1 MPDFQANIQV
11 EATEGAS
18 LKAIDTKINQWK
30 SGIKSTINFTASGLD
45 DIEKRLKALKDTKIN
60 IVGGSG
66 SGGGGRGGGGGGSS
80 RSQLSS
86 ALASDI
92 KRYNNLQKASVKA
105 GQKEKAII
113 DRELKSLDTRINGRL
128 GVAGS
133 STRVAAQQQLQQGRF
148 DFTRASAQLQDR
160 QAQIAQRKAD
170 QAQRQAEQAAAQEA
184 ARVQRQADQEAARV
198 QRQAERQ
205 AAAERRQ
212 DFRKVISAQ
221 KEYDKVAARHSIT
234 DPNSN
239 AYQVEKDYLEQLY
252 DTRKNAMAQMGKFSA
267 AEQKQYRDT
276 VNSGKA
282 IKQQIQFQK
291 EYKAALEADAL
302 NAPVDEHTKRM
313 LGYDFLAWKNQNG
326 RAHKAYGDRISEV
339 DDLIDNIR
347 SEGDRKKA
355 VEKFEELQG
364 DVSSHQKGGMTF
376 GQKLKESVGDLTKYI
391 SPMMIMNYAKEVGK
405 AMYKN
410 VEQIDAGMTELRKVT
425 NNSEAEYK
433 QFGQNAKR
441 TAVAVGTTQRE
452 LINSSA
458 DWARLNN

>member
-18 LKAIDTKINQWK
+18 LRAIDTKINQWK
-30 SGIKSTINFTASGLD
+30 SGIKSAVNFTASGLD
-45 DIEKRLKALKDTKIN
+45 DIEKRLNALKNTKVKIS
-60 IVGGSG
+60 VD
-66 SGGGGRGGGGGGSS
+66 GGGRGGGGGSS
-80 RSQLSS
+80 RGGSGGAGGSGRNQISS

-105 GQKEKAII
+105 GAREKAII
-113 DRELKSLDTRINGRL
+113 NKELKALDTRINGRL

-133 STRVAAQQQLQQGRF
+133 STRAAVQQQLQQGRF
-148 DFTRASAQLQDR
+148 DYSRASAQFQDR
-160 QAQIAQRKAD
+160 QSQIAQRKAD
-170 QAQRQAEQAAAQEA
+170 QAA
-184 ARVQRQADQEAARV
+184 ARA

-212 DFRKVISAQ
+212 DFRNVISSQ
-221 KEYDKVAARHSIT
+221 KEYDRLAAQHSVT
-234 DPNSN
+234 DSNSK
-239 AYQVEKDYLEQLY
+239 AYQVEEERLKQLY
-252 DTRKNAMAQMGKFSA
+252 DTRKQAMSQMGRFSA
-267 AEQKQYRDT
+267 AEQKQYRDA

-282 IKQQIQFQK
+282 LQQQVQYQKQYR
-291 EYKAALEADAL
+291 EALEADRRGTAL
-302 NAPVDEHTKRM
+302 DDHTKKM
-313 LGYDFLAWKNQNG
+313 MGYDFEAWLNQNG
-326 RAHKAYGDRISEV
+326 RARKKYGDRIDKVSGMMKGMGTVGESE
-339 DDLIDNIR
+339 DTQKLFD
-347 SEGDRKKA
+347 
-355 VEKFEELQG
+355 ELRAE
-364 DVSSHQKGGMTF
+364 VSAKGAGGMTF
-376 GQKLKESVGDLTKYI
+376 GQKLKASIGDLSNYV
-391 SPMMIMNYAKEVGK
+391 SPMMIANYAKQIGQ
-405 AMYKN
+405 AMYQN

>member
-11 EATEGAS
+11 EAIEGAS

-45 DIEKRLKALKDTKIN
+45 DIEKRINALKNTKIK
-60 IVGGSG
+60 IGVD
-66 SGGGGRGGGGGGSS
+66 GGGRGGGGGGSRGGS
-80 RSQLSS
+80 GGAGGSGRNQISS

-105 GQKEKAII
+105 GAREKAII

-148 DFTRASAQLQDR
+148 DYSRASAQFQDR
-160 QAQIAQRKAD
+160 QSQIAQRKAD
-170 QAQRQAEQAAAQEA
+170 QAA
-184 ARVQRQADQEAARV
+184 ARA

-212 DFRKVISAQ
+212 DFRNVISSQ
-221 KEYDKVAARHSIT
+221 KEYDRLAAQHSVT
-234 DPNSN
+234 DSNSK
-239 AYQVEKDYLEQLY
+239 AYQVEEERLKQLY
-252 DTRKNAMAQMGKFSA
+252 DTRKQAMSQMGRFSA
-267 AEQKQYRDT
+267 AEQKQYRDA

-282 IKQQIQFQK
+282 LQQQVQYQKQYR
-291 EYKAALEADAL
+291 EALEADRRGTAL
-302 NAPVDEHTKRM
+302 DDHTKKM
-313 LGYDFLAWKNQNG
+313 MGYDFEAWLNQNG
-326 RAHKAYGDRISEV
+326 RARKKYGDRIDKVSGMMKGMGTVGESE
-339 DDLIDNIR
+339 DTQKLFD
-347 SEGDRKKA
+347 
-355 VEKFEELQG
+355 ELRAE
-364 DVSSHQKGGMTF
+364 VSAKGAGGMTF
-376 GQKLKESVGDLTKYI
+376 GQKLKASIGDLSNYV
-391 SPMMIMNYAKEVGK
+391 SPMMIANYAKQIGQ
-405 AMYKN
+405 AMYQN